1 MLLNFTHPLIHSNI
15 KPNSNINSHFPNY
28 HTIQQQVQLINI
40 KGIAKVTN
48 FNQHFHYLACSVC
61 NRASNAYENEEMW
74 SNYCAKRVPALA
86 KIKFYIEITDPTATI
101 EAIVFPEVAEQVY
114 GIIGANMMQEPLAHE
129 LLEKLAQPKKYAIT
143 LKAYMYNY
151 AGISQCKFNV
161 HAISDEPTPE
171 DNRNQQQS
179 LVLPP
184 PTLNKQ
190 DKPNTPSSS
199 EQPKEPNP
207 TKKPRLN

>member
-1 MLLNFTHPLIHSNI
+1 MQTLMIKSSTPASTNSVNI
-15 KPNSNINSHFPNY
+15 IDLPTSVKK
-28 HTIQQQVQLINI
+28 VQLINI

-114 GIIGANMMQEPLAHE
+114 GIIGANITIGAANEPLAHE

>member
-1 MLLNFTHPLIHSNI
+1 MQTLMIKSSTPASTNSVNI
-15 KPNSNINSHFPNY
+15 IDLPTSVKK
-28 HTIQQQVQLINI
+28 VQLINI

-114 GIIGANMMQEPLAHE
+114 GIIGAN
-129 LLEKLAQPKKYAIT
+129 IT
-143 LKAYMYNY
+143 IGAAN
-151 AGISQCKFNV
+151 CKFNV